1 MAVITSLV
9 KLFRGQTESSDN
21 PNPRTASQVLAASL
35 TFSLT
40 APIFDSAGARP
51 AQPFIVTF
59 INRSDKKP
67 LSIYV
72 TDPSTELSADGLT
85 ITLASATQKN
95 IDVSNTNSATSD
107 FLSGTTPDF
116 DLDQNSAFRISI
128 SALDIKM
135 LEDVLTGNIG
145 TGNTNIKLG
154 DGTTGAT
161 QGFEID
167 QGITSSTTKYG
178 ADASGN
184 PLITLPGGSSFIPGA
199 AAGSIS
205 GGDGIDFTASVVSV
219 DTADTNTF
227 VSTSSGAGDSDKVAV
242 LDASGF
248 FDTSFLNIAS
258 QVEAEAGTDNEK
270 VITSLRTKQ
279 AIDEFVQY
287 GSAASGAES
296 AENSTGYITTST
308 TDDLTIA
315 LGGTGYNRFKID
327 IIIGAAD
334 GSATG
339 VGGNTRRWIV
349 EGNTGGDYLAFRGD
363 HNTSVQIATDTP
375 TIPYNDAPDLYAN
388 QSITIFETGGAT
400 TTITINSMVITG
412 SDLVINYTTSIGSS
426 SSSAVARVR
435 AYIVYK

>member
-128 SALDIKM
+128 SALEIKM

-145 TGNTNIKLG
+145 TGNTNMKLG
-154 DGTTGAT
+154 DGTNGAT

-219 DTADTNTF
+219 DLTDTTTF
-227 VSTSSGAGDSDKVAV
+227 VETTSGAGDSGKSII
-242 LDASGF
+242 LDAAGLVDQANIEGWKDVTATATKINQALDGVSANVT
-248 FDTSFLNIAS
+248 DTNLNTLTAGTSSDADALHTHDTLVQRFKAINITRDIAS
-258 QVEAEAGTDNEK
+258 
-270 VITSLRTKQ
+270 
-279 AIDEFVQY
+279 
-287 GSAASGAES
+287 ASGSVNYAH
-296 AENSTGYITTST
+296 G
-308 TDDLTIA
+308 
-315 LGGTGYNRFKID
+315 LG
-327 IIIGAAD
+327 
-334 GSATG
+334 
-339 VGGNTRRWIV
+339 V
-349 EGNTGGDYLAFRGD
+349 
-363 HNTSVQIATDTP
+363 TP
-375 TIPYNDAPDLYAN
+375 K
-388 QSITIFETGGAT
+388 FV
-400 TTITINSMVITG
+400 TINSVVPNSEYLYGTSDGTNETFLWGSLSASDQEDTG
-412 SDLVINYTTSIGSS
+412 TNVSILLGDEYGSS
-426 SSSAVARVR
+426 DYAYGTITMNSTNIVIAWTLVGTPSSNSHYLTLTVFA
-435 AYIVYK
+435 